1 MMNLA
6 SISVSGDVD
15 RASKGFN
22 YIPADH
28 PGLERGIQSHQ
39 KCILRIVAHVSA
51 FVSLES

>member
-6 SISVSGDVD
+6 LISVSGDVD

-39 KCILRIVAHVSA
+39 KECLQNSRSRLGVCLA
-51 FVSLES
+51 